1 MMFFSIYRREVNTFD
16 SWDSCLV
23 LDERNTR
30 EHSCSVLGTKKK
42 ARDSSL
48 VLEERNTIESIVVR
62 FWVQKRRPG
71 IFVRI
76 WTKGTLE
83 SIVVRF
89 WVQKRRPGIVVWIW
103 TKGTLESI
111 VEILRNLL
119 FFALACIHNVCLFGT
134 RLHITG

>member
-1 MMFFSIYRREVNTFD
+1 MLSSDMQ
-16 SWDSCLV
+16 SC
-23 LDERNTR
+23 
-30 EHSCSVLGTKKK
+30 TKKANVMYTGQDNK
-42 ARDSSL
+42 EQVSQDL
-48 VLEERNTIESIVVR
+48 KDGFLIYMLTT
-62 FWVQKRRPG
+62 RRPG
-71 IFVRI
+71 MFVWF

-119 FFALACIHNVCLFGT
+119 FIALACVHNVCLFGT